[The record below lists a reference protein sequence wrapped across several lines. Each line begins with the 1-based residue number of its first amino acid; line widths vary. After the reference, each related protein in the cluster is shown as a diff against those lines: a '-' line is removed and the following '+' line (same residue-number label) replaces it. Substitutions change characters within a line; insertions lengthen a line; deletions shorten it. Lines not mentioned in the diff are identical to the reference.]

1 MGDSADFMTD
11 INGAALEKY
20 LSLPGGV
27 QVTIRADGQYSA
39 YPNLH
44 GDVIALADG
53 TGAKVSS
60 TVSLTPLGE
69 GGVFNLSNGEGELGY
84 LGQYSKRTEIG
95 TGFQRLIDMGARP
108 YHVAIGRFLTVD
120 PIEGGCAN
128 DYAYVH
134 GDPINQMDLSGKS
147 WWNPT
152 SWTACGIAKG
162 AGTAATW
169 TARGATVAALGAL
182 VVGTGG
188 TAALALGAASTALA
202 AVQWGAGAAA
212 GDQYHKNNGMIGT
225 VFGGLNSI
233 TWGFV
238 PGAGAALY
246 ANGSRNIIYDTGN
259 YSINK
264 GKC

>member
-108 YHVAIGRFLTVD
+108 YHVALGRFLTTD

-128 DYAYVH
+128 DYAYVN
-134 GDPINQMDLSGKS
+134 GDPINQMDLSGKNMFGDFFS
-147 WWNPT
+147 KAGCVAKNNPLIAAGMVLGVAGAVA
-152 SWTACGIAKG
+152 TAPLAGGVLVAGIIVG
-162 AGTAATW
+162 AGGTVWACR
-169 TARGATVAALGAL
+169 RGDK
-182 VVGTGG
+182 TGC
-188 TAALALGAASTALA
+188 ALGAAGLALGTGGASLTAMGALSGSTAL
-202 AVQWGAGAAA
+202 GLAGAMWTGGA
-212 GDQYHKNNGMIGT
+212 IG
-225 VFGGLNSI
+225 I
-233 TWGFV
+233 T
-238 PGAGAALY
+238 GADGVKA
-246 ANGSRNIIYDTGN
+246 SR
-259 YSINK
+259 S
-264 GKC
+264 C

>member
-11 INGAALEKY
+11 VNGAALEKY

-108 YHVAIGRFLTVD
+108 YHIALGRFLTVD

-134 GDPINQMDLSGKS
+134 GDPINQMDLSGKNMFGDA
-147 WWNPT
+147 WD
-152 SWTACGIAKG
+152 A
-162 AGTAATW
+162 
-169 TARGATVAALGAL
+169 
-182 VVGTGG
+182 TGG
-188 TAALALGAASTALA
+188 KVASP
-202 AVQWGAGAAA
+202 VKCDPIGWAGAAA
-212 GDQYHKNNGMIGT
+212 GALSLVPPLAVPLGIT
-225 VFGGLNSI
+225 ALVLGGYTTYRSI
-233 TWGFV
+233 RQGD
-238 PGAGAALY
+238 PAGAVLGGASVGLAAVGTGLFVGSKVAGALGPALGAY
-246 ANGSRNIIYDTGN
+246 SGAAGVGSTTLSAGTSKR
-259 YSINK
+259 S
-264 GKC
+264 C